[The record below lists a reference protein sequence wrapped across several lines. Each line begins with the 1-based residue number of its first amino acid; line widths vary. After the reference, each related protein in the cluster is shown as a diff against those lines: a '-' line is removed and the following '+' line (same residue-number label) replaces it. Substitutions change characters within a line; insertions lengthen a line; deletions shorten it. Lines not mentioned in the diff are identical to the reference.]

1 MGGAPLG
8 VPARPIRRAPFGPF
22 WSSCTFRPMKRR
34 RRGGRVGAAM
44 FTPCKGCG
52 HSLWVEV
59 RSAGT
64 FRFLAHFDDDEGS
77 PTYTEHSPSCRTCG
91 LRLDA
96 ALPPGSSSPVGGPP
110 VRGHPAPATVIAS
123 RVLISMEP
131 LMYAEALA
139 ASVLGRRPHAE
150 VTLLGPSENLAAGV
164 GRVRPHLVVA
174 NRVAPGVREIVAS
187 WAEVAVPSWGE
198 GPNEKPKGL
207 AAEIGVDG
215 TATKRV
221 EDLGT
226 GDLLAALERAEEL
239 LLDHARADARGG
251 GGP

>member
-1 MGGAPLG
+1 
-8 VPARPIRRAPFGPF
+8 
-22 WSSCTFRPMKRR
+22 
-34 RRGGRVGAAM
+34 M
-44 FTPCKGCG
+44 FTLCKGCG

-77 PTYTEHSPSCRTCG
+77 ATYAEHSPSCRTCG

-110 VRGHPAPATVIAS
+110 VRGHPAPATVIVS

-139 ASVLGRRPHAE
+139 FSLRKHRPHAE
-150 VTLLGPSENLAAGV
+150 VMLLGPSEDLAAGV

-174 NRVAPGVREIVAS
+174 NRVALGVREIVAS

-198 GPNEKPKGL
+198 EPNEEPKGL

-215 TATKRV
+215 TAIKRV
-221 EDLGT
+221 EDLDT

-239 LLDHARADARGG
+239 LLGHARADARGG
-251 GGP
+251 SGP

>member
-1 MGGAPLG
+1 ML
-8 VPARPIRRAPFGPF
+8 
-22 WSSCTFRPMKRR
+22 
-34 RRGGRVGAAM
+34 
-44 FTPCKGCG
+44 TPCKECG

-77 PTYTEHSPSCRTCG
+77 ATYGEHSPSCRTCG

-150 VTLLGPSENLAAGV
+150 VTLLGPSEDLATGV

-174 NRVAPGVREIVAS
+174 NRVALGVREIVAS

-198 GPNEKPKGL
+198 GPKGL
-207 AAEIGVDG
+207 AAEISADG

-221 EDLGT
+221 EDLGI

-239 LLDHARADARGG
+239 LLGHAGADARGG